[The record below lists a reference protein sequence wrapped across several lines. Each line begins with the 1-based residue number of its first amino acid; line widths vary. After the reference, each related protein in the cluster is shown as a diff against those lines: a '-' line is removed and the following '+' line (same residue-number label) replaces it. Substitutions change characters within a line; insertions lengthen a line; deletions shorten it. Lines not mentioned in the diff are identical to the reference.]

1 MGERSPFIID
11 YGSLAGRLAP
21 SAFTP
26 TDGRFAYVLGSEL
39 AGVSRLRAGDD
50 YVEIYQDLDLTGI
63 DVVAVDSKLIQPDM
77 IPSRNVAGHDP
88 GTGWIYTAS
97 LLRGEVLEHYDMR
110 LSTAETPV
118 YAKQVH
124 PGTETQLAEP
134 YLIIASS
141 RLRVCVDGGA
151 DQDVIFPASPPVLT
165 LTASEVISI
174 INSQVIGAHAQLGLD
189 PDDPTVILTSNSSGL
204 AASIEV
210 KAYPGPEDDANRTVL
225 PNGDIR
231 GLDFLMKTGSPSA
244 IYGGDDLSAISA
256 PNAEFTDAYTQLPLR
271 ISGASIPGNNLTNF
285 IMMVVSPSLALLQL
299 PVASEGSGFDANVLG
314 SMWQATLRIDGVA
327 EFTKI
332 VESDRTVRTN
342 DIAVNV
348 SKLTGIHQVG
358 FRLQLVIV

>member
-11 YGSLAGRLAP
+11 YGVLEGRLAP

-39 AGVSRLRAGDD
+39 QNVHRLRSGDD
-50 YVEIYQDLDLTGI
+50 YVEIYQDLDLTDV
-63 DVVAVDSKLIQPDM
+63 DVVAVDSKLLQPDM

-88 GTGWIYTAS
+88 GTGWVYTAS

-110 LSTAETPV
+110 LSTASNPV
-118 YAKQVH
+118 YAKQFH
-124 PGTETQLAEP
+124 PGTETKLAEP
-134 YLIIASS
+134 YLVIASS

-151 DQDVIFPASPPVLT
+151 DQDIVFPASPPVLT
-165 LTASEVISI
+165 LTASEIVEI
-174 INSQVIGAHAQLGLD
+174 INSQVTGAHAQLGID
-189 PDDPTVILTSNSSGL
+189 ADDPTVILTSNSSGL

-231 GLDFLMKTGSPSA
+231 GIDFFMKTGTPSA

-256 PNAEFTDAYTQLPLR
+256 PNAEFTDAYTELPLR
-271 ISGASIPGNNLTNF
+271 VSGASIPGNNLTNH
-285 IMMVVSPSLALLQL
+285 IMMVASPTLALLQL
-299 PVASEGSGFDANVLG
+299 PVASEGPGFDANVLG
-314 SMWQATLRIDGVA
+314 SKWQVTIRINGAA
-327 EFTKI
+327 EFTRI
-332 VESDRTVRTN
+332 VGNDRAERTN
-342 DIAVNV
+342 DLAVNV